1 MTEQHNTSED
11 LPIEGNIIDN
21 LNNDM
26 QEVEGMESNPQ
37 NDANST
43 NNNEGTSN
51 NNSASNSNKQEALY
65 LQEIKDLKDKYL
77 RLYAE
82 FDTARR
88 RFAREKIELGK
99 TAGREIIVELLPILD
114 DFERAFKLSQNADN
128 KGFELIYNKLK
139 NNLESKGLKPME
151 AIGQVFDPDLHEA
164 ITEIPAPTPQLSGKV
179 IDEVERGYYLN
190 DVIIR
195 YAKVVVGK

>member
-1 MTEQHNTSED
+1 MTEQHNLSEE
-11 LPIEGNIIDN
+11 LPTEGSLVDN
-21 LNNDM
+21 LSQDL
-26 QEVEGMESNPQ
+26 QEVADLETS
-37 NDANST
+37 AST
-43 NNNEGTSN
+43 QDTANNNQKATD
-51 NNSASNSNKQEALY
+51 SAKQETAY
-65 LQEIKDLKDKYL
+65 LNEIKDLKDKYL
-77 RLYAE
+77 RLFAE

-88 RFAREKIELGK
+88 RFAREKIELSK
-99 TAGREIIVELLPILD
+99 TAGREIIIELLPILD
-114 DFERAFKLSQNADN
+114 DFERAFKLSPATSEA

-139 NNLESKGLKPME
+139 NNLENKGLKPMV

-164 ITEIPAPTPQLSGKV
+164 ITEIPAPTPEWRGKV